1 MINFSMNRANLKY
14 AAILVVFML
23 LIIFMFIGTNTDY
36 ETNINSAQDNSVW
49 NKFAGIQNGAQS
61 ILNNVLP
68 ADIVEDDDGC
78 ENDYTGENTEQRM
91 DEYLKHRKQ
100 CLLKYCGDV
109 CKTRAE
115 SGGGKIF
122 NKFIQLTITKFQ
134 SILSSI

>member
-1 MINFSMNRANLKY
+1 MITFSMNRANLKY

-23 LIIFMFIGTNTDY
+23 LVIFMFIGSNTDY
-36 ETNINSAQDNSVW
+36 ETSVNSAEDKSVW
-49 NKFAGIQNGAQS
+49 NRFAGIQNGAQS

-68 ADIVEDDDGC
+68 ADIVEDDDGY
-78 ENDYTGENTEQRM
+78 ENDYSGENTDQRM

-115 SGGGKIF
+115 SGGGKNLKIIF
-122 NKFIQLTITKFQ
+122 NEQL
-134 SILSSI
+134 